1 MICLISLIDV
11 LKIHKRVT
19 EYDREENPDDYT
31 SAVRS
36 LATLELMF
44 EYMLKETNTVFQNAA
59 IVVYTIAGRHP
70 FFNGNKRTGFEAM
83 NYVLEDAGYK
93 ITAPAGEVINFIVSV
108 AATEKEISLSEIEQ
122 WISENTSKS

>member
-1 MICLISLIDV
+1 MG
-11 LKIHKRVT
+11 
-19 EYDREENPDDYT
+19 
-31 SAVRS
+31 
-36 LATLELMF
+36 TLELMF

-122 WISENTSKS
+122 WISKNTSKS